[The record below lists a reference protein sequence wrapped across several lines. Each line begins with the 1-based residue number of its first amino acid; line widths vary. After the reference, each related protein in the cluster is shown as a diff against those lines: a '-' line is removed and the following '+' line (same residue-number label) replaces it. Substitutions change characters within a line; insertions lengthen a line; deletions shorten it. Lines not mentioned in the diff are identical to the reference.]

1 MDENR
6 GLPWEIIG
14 LVAGV
19 AGGAIVGV
27 CSANAGLPI
36 VLAGMLGLL
45 CLIVISSLVT
55 VLRP

>member
-1 MDENR
+1 MEEKP

-19 AGGAIVGV
+19 AGGGIVGV
-27 CSANAGLPI
+27 CSAIAGLPI
-36 VLAGMLGLL
+36 LLAGMLGLL

-55 VLRP
+55 MFRP